1 MTFCCCYYLKRDRDS
16 LSWESLRRAWH
27 EARTHETMRSGPEW
41 KPRVRCLPDWA
52 TQAPWSYSTFIFF
65 LCFFIFIN
73 SKNILKAANQ
83 SKSGQCFLFIKE
95 KKQNQGTV
103 PIFSQ
108 VCFLTSS
115 VNNCGHQ
122 MRTRQE
128 SLWTHFKVLIILIML
143 QVCIFFME
151 PQNLFR
157 AIRAALCNPKVYVIL
172 HLYKA
177 RLIILSRA
185 SLVICLLTAS
195 ERKGDM

>member
-1 MTFCCCYYLKRDRDS
+1 MDDFLLLLLSQEGQRQCELGEPAQS
-16 LSWESLRRAWH
+16 LTRGSNSWNHEILTWVETKSQVLNWLSHPGTLIIQHFYILSL
-27 EARTHETMRSGPEW
+27 
-41 KPRVRCLPDWA
+41 
-52 TQAPWSYSTFIFF
+52 FF
-65 LCFFIFIN
+65 HFYKQQKYI
-73 SKNILKAANQ
+73 KAANQ
-83 SKSGQCFLFIKE
+83 SKSRQCFLFIKE
-95 KKQNQGTV
+95 KKKKQNQGTV
-103 PIFSQ
+103 QIFSQ

-115 VNNCGHQ
+115 VNNCRHQ

-143 QVCIFFME
+143 QVCLFFME

-185 SLVICLLTAS
+185 SLVIS
-195 ERKGDM
+195 